1 MILLDCMLQRTKL
14 TQNIPDMQR
23 IVNIKNCRRDD
34 YAKKEKKK
42 TQNTPSSLDTAI
54 KLISISVLY
63 SYDSEY
69 KMINKT

>member
-1 MILLDCMLQRTKL
+1 
-14 TQNIPDMQR
+14 MQR